1 MRKVSLLL
9 VALAA
14 CWLLLAYAG
23 AQEAGKTAPAAAST
37 TPTID
42 QSLEWKSAY
51 NPKISPDG
59 KRVVHEV
66 QKANWEENA
75 FERNLWIV
83 DVATGESHA
92 LTSAKK
98 SSTNASWS
106 PDGKWIAFLSDRPG
120 QIKDTPEGKKQLY
133 VISADGGEAQQLTKT
148 ENDVNAL
155 DWAPDSKRIAFSTI
169 DPDPKAVKD
178 RKEKYGEYSV
188 IHADYQMA
196 HLWIID
202 LPDSAANAAPEAQR
216 LTEGDAFSVG
226 SFVWSPDGTRIA
238 FSAQK
243 DPDLISSFSED
254 IYVAKVLNKSV
265 TSSDDKTDSLRKI
278 VDTPGPDSNP
288 KWSPDG
294 KKIAFETAAG
304 AKFFYYSN
312 VKIAVVPAEGG
323 TPQILTQAFDEDPGL
338 IGWGPDGIYFAAE
351 QKTYAHLF
359 RLNPATKA
367 VEKLS
372 APDHLAAFSFSFS
385 RDYKQV
391 AYRAAPENQYAEI
404 YSSSAAP
411 WDGKK
416 LTAMGDQLKG
426 FTLAHREVIS
436 WKSADGTTIEGVL
449 YTPSDFSMKKKY
461 PLLVVIHGGPT
472 GVDQPIVNPDRYYPI
487 ERFVAKGALVLR
499 PNYRGSAGYG
509 EKFRALNVR
518 NLGVGDYADVISG
531 VDSLIAK
538 GWVDKDRV
546 GSMGWS
552 QGGYI
557 SAFITASSDRFKA
570 VSVGAGIS
578 DWMTYYAN
586 TDITPFTPQYLHAT
600 PWDDPEIYKK
610 TSPITYIAKARTP
623 TLIQHG
629 ENDRRVPIPNAY
641 ELRQA
646 LEDRGVPVKMVV
658 YKGFGHGITK
668 PKQQRAVME
677 ENEKWFAQ
685 YIWGEKPQEPKP
697 PETKAPETKTPIP
710 KAEDK
715 K

>member
-1 MRKVSLLL
+1 MRKVSLIP
-9 VALAA
+9 VALAV
-14 CWLLLAYAG
+14 CGWLVVPAS
-23 AQEAGKTAPAAAST
+23 AQETAKASPAPAST

-42 QSLEWKSAY
+42 QSLEWKSAS

-59 KRVVHEV
+59 KRFVYEV
-66 QKANWEENA
+66 QTTNWEENA
-75 FERNLWIV
+75 FERNLWIG
-83 DVATGESHA
+83 DIATGESHA
-92 LTSAKK
+92 LTTAKK
-98 SSTNASWS
+98 SSTNAAWS
-106 PDGKWIAFLSDRPG
+106 PDGKWIAFLSDRPA
-120 QIKDTPEGKKQLY
+120 QIAGTPDGKQQLY
-133 VISADGGEAQQLTKT
+133 LISPDGGEAQQLAKV
-148 ENDVNAL
+148 EKDVNAFE
-155 DWAPDSKRIAFSTI
+155 WAPNSKRITFSMS
-169 DPDPKAVKD
+169 DPDPKPLKD
-178 RKEKYGEYSV
+178 RKEKYGEYSIV
-188 IHADYQMA
+188 HSDYQMT
-196 HLWIID
+196 HLWIIEIS
-202 LPDSAANAAPEAQR
+202 PGATPAEEPKR
-216 LTEGDAFSVG
+216 LTEGDKFSVG
-226 SFVWSPDGTRIA
+226 NFSWSPDGTRIA

-243 DPDLISSFSED
+243 DPDLISSETAD
-254 IYVAKVLNKSV
+254 LYVATVADGTVK
-265 TSSDDKTDSLRKI
+265 KI
-278 VDTPGPDSNP
+278 VSTPGPDTNP

-304 AKFFYYSN
+304 SRYFFYANS
-312 VKIAVVPAEGG
+312 KIAVVAADGG
-323 TPQILTQAFDEDPGL
+323 APQILTETFDEDPGL
-338 IGWGPDGIYFAAE
+338 VAWGPDGIYFAAT
-351 QKTYAHLF
+351 QKTASHLF
-359 RLNPATKA
+359 RLNPATGS

-372 APDHLAAFSFSFS
+372 APENMVASSFSFS

-391 AYRAAPENQYAEI
+391 VYRAAPENQFGEI
-404 YSSSAAP
+404 YTSSVAQ
-411 WDGKK
+411 WQGKK

-436 WKSADGTTIEGVL
+436 WKSTDGAAIEGVL
-449 YTPSDFSMKKKY
+449 YTPPKMEAGKKY

-472 GVDQPIVNPDRYYPI
+472 GVDQPVVNADRYYPI

-531 VDSLIAK
+531 VDALIAK
-538 GWVDKDRV
+538 GSVDKDRV
-546 GSMGWS
+546 GAMGWS

-557 SAFITASSDRFKA
+557 SAYITTSSDRFKA

-578 DWMTYYAN
+578 DWMTYYVN
-586 TDITPFTPQYLHAT
+586 TDITPFTRQYLHAT
-600 PWDDPEIYKK
+600 PWDDPEIYWK
-610 TSPITYIAKARTP
+610 TSPISNIAKARTP

-685 YIWGEKPQEPKP
+685 YIWGEKPEEPKAA
-697 PETKAPETKTPIP
+697 EP
-710 KAEDK
+710 KAAEK
-715 K
+715 KSATAVNP

>member
-1 MRKVSLLL
+1 MRKVALIPAVWAAWGLL
-9 VALAA
+9 VLS
-14 CWLLLAYAG
+14 AG
-23 AQEAGKTAPAAAST
+23 AQETGKAAQAAASA

-42 QSLEWKSAY
+42 QSLEWKAAF

-59 KRVVHEV
+59 MRVVYEL
-66 QKANWEENA
+66 QKTNWEENA
-75 FERNLWIV
+75 FERNLWIA
-83 DVATGESHA
+83 DIATGESHA

-98 SSTNASWS
+98 SSTNAGWS

-120 QIKDTPEGKKQLY
+120 QITGTPDGKKQLY
-133 VISADGGEAQQLTKT
+133 VISADGGEAQQLTKV

-155 DWAPDSKRIAFSTI
+155 EWAPDSKRIAFSMT
-169 DPDPKAVKD
+169 DPEPKTLKD

-188 IHADYQMA
+188 IHADYQMM
-196 HLWIID
+196 HLWTTEV
-202 LPDSAANAAPEAQR
+202 PGGGAPVAEPKR
-216 LTEGDAFSVG
+216 LTDGDKFSVG
-226 SFVWSPDGTRIA
+226 EFSWSPEGMRIA
-238 FSAQK
+238 FSAQR
-243 DPDLISSFSED
+243 DADLISSETAD
-254 IYVAKVLNKSV
+254 LYVVML
-265 TSSDDKTDSLRKI
+265 SDGVVKKI
-278 VDTPGPDSNP
+278 VSTPGPDTNP

-304 AKFFYYSN
+304 AKYYYYAN
-312 VKIAVVPAEGG
+312 TKIAVVAAEGG
-323 TPQILTQAFDEDPGL
+323 TPQILTETFDEDPGL

-359 RLNPATKA
+359 RLNPETKA
-367 VEKLS
+367 IEKLS

-385 RDYKQV
+385 RDCKEV
-391 AYRAAPENQYAEI
+391 AYRAALENQYAEV
-404 YSSSAAP
+404 YTSSIAT
-411 WDGKK
+411 WKGKK
-416 LTAMGDQLKG
+416 LTAMSDQLKG
-426 FTLAHREVIS
+426 FALAHREVIS

-449 YTPSDFSMKKKY
+449 YTPPDFSMKKKY

-472 GVDQPIVNPDRYYPI
+472 GVDQPIVGADRYYPI

-531 VDSLIAK
+531 VDALIAK
-538 GWVDKDRV
+538 GWVDKERM

-586 TDITPFTPQYLHAT
+586 TDITPFTAQYLHAT

-610 TSPITYIAKARTP
+610 TSPISYIAKAKTP

-685 YIWGEKPQEPKP
+685 YIWGEKPQEPKTT
-697 PETKAPETKTPIP
+697 EP
-710 KAEDK
+710 KAEEK
-715 K
+715 KSAAAVSP

>member
-1 MRKVSLLL
+1 MRKVSLIPI
-9 VALAA
+9 ALAT
-14 CWLLLAYAG
+14 CWILALSAAG
-23 AQEAGKTAPAAAST
+23 QEPSKPAKAPAST

-42 QSLEWKSAY
+42 QSLEWTSVF

-59 KRVVHEV
+59 KRVVYEV
-66 QKANWEENA
+66 QKANWEDNA
-75 FERNLWIV
+75 FDRNLWIA

-98 SSTNASWS
+98 SSTNAAWS

-120 QIKDTPEGKKQLY
+120 QITGTPEGKKQLY

-148 ENDVNAL
+148 ENDVNAF
-155 DWAPDSKRIAFSTI
+155 DWAPDSKRIVFSMT
-169 DPDPKAVKD
+169 DPDPKTLKD

-188 IHADYQMA
+188 VHADYQMT
-196 HLWIID
+196 HLWTID
-202 LPDSAANAAPEAQR
+202 VPGGSAAAPDPKR
-216 LTEGDAFSVG
+216 LTDGGKFSVG
-226 SFVWSPDGTRIA
+226 EFSWSPDGKRIA

-243 DPDLISSFSED
+243 DPDLISSETED
-254 IYVAKVLNKSV
+254 LYVV
-265 TSSDDKTDSLRKI
+265 TVSDGTVKKI
-278 VDTPGPDSNP
+278 VSTPGPDTNP

-294 KKIAFETAAG
+294 KRIAFETAAG
-304 AKFFYYSN
+304 AKYYYYTN
-312 VKIAVVPAEGG
+312 VKIAAVAAEGG
-323 TPQILTQAFDEDPGL
+323 TPEILTEAFDEDPGL
-338 IGWGPDGIYFAAE
+338 IGWGTEGIYFAAE

-367 VEKLS
+367 IEKLS
-372 APDHLAAFSFSFS
+372 APEHLASFSFSFS
-385 RDYKQV
+385 QDYKQV
-391 AYRAAPENQYAEI
+391 AYRAALENQYGEI
-404 YSSSAAP
+404 YSSKVTP
-411 WDGKK
+411 WEGKK

-426 FTLAHREVIS
+426 FTLAHREVTS

-449 YTPSDFSMKKKY
+449 YTPHDFSMKKKY

-472 GVDQPIVNPDRYYPI
+472 GVDQPIVSADRYYPI

-531 VDSLIAK
+531 VDTL
-538 GWVDKDRV
+538 
-546 GSMGWS
+546 WS

-557 SAFITASSDRFKA
+557 SAFIAASSDRFKA

-586 TDITPFTPQYLHAT
+586 TDITPFTRQYLHGT

-610 TSPITYIAKARTP
+610 TSPISYIAKAKTP

-677 ENEKWFAQ
+677 ENEKWFAL
-685 YIWGEKPQEPKP
+685 YIWGEKPEEP
-697 PETKAPETKTPIP
+697 KAPEP
-710 KAEDK
+710 KAEEK
-715 K
+715 KSTVAVNPHL

>member
-1 MRKVSLLL
+1 MRKVSLIPVAL
-9 VALAA
+9 VACGLFVIAA
-14 CWLLLAYAG
+14 KS
-23 AQEAGKTAPAAAST
+23 QETGKIAKATASST
-37 TPTID
+37 TPTTD
-42 QSLEWKSAY
+42 QSLEWKSSF

-59 KRVVHEV
+59 KRVVYEV

-75 FERNLWIV
+75 FDRNLWIV
-83 DVATGESHA
+83 DIATGESHA

-98 SSTNASWS
+98 SSSNPAWS
-106 PDGKWIAFLSDRPG
+106 PDGKWIAFISDRPR

-133 VISADGGEAQQLTKT
+133 VISADGGEAQQITKT
-148 ENDVNAL
+148 ENDVNAF
-155 DWAPDSKRIAFSTI
+155 DWAPDSRRIAFSMS
-169 DPDPKAVKD
+169 DPEPKTLKD

-188 IHADYQMA
+188 VHSDYQMA

-202 LPDSAANAAPEAQR
+202 LPDDSANAAPEAKR

-226 SFVWSPDGTRIA
+226 SFAWSPDGTRIA

-243 DPDLISSFSED
+243 DSDLISSFSED
-254 IYVAKVLNKSV
+254 IYVLKIADKSV
-265 TSSDDKTDSLRKI
+265 KKI

-304 AKFFYYSN
+304 AKFFYYTN

-323 TPQILTQAFDEDPGL
+323 TPQILTDAFDEDPGL
-338 IGWGPDGIYFAAE
+338 VGRG
-351 QKTYAHLF
+351 
-359 RLNPATKA
+359 
-367 VEKLS
+367 
-372 APDHLAAFSFSFS
+372 
-385 RDYKQV
+385 
-391 AYRAAPENQYAEI
+391 
-404 YSSSAAP
+404 
-411 WDGKK
+411 
-416 LTAMGDQLKG
+416 
-426 FTLAHREVIS
+426 
-436 WKSADGTTIEGVL
+436 ADGTTIEGVV
-449 YTPSDFSMKKKY
+449 YKPANFDPGKKY

-472 GVDQPIVNPDRYYPI
+472 GVDQPIVNADRYYPT

-531 VDSLIAK
+531 VDALIAK
-538 GWVDKDRV
+538 GFVDKDRV
-546 GSMGWS
+546 GAMGWS
-552 QGGYI
+552 EGGYI
-557 SAFITASSDRFKA
+557 SAYITTFSERFKA

-578 DWMTYYAN
+578 DWMTYYVN
-586 TDITPFTPQYLHAT
+586 TDITPFTRQYLHAT
-600 PWDDPEIYKK
+600 PWDDPEVYWK
-610 TSPITYIAKARTP
+610 TSPISHIAKAQTP

-629 ENDRRVPIPNAY
+629 ENDKRVPIPNAY

-677 ENEKWFAQ
+677 ENEKWFRQ
-685 YIWGEKPQEPKP
+685 YIWGEKPEEPK
-697 PETKAPETKTPIP
+697 TPVP
-710 KAEDK
+710 QADEK
-715 K
+715 KSAAAVNP

>member
-1 MRKVSLLL
+1 MRKVSLIPIAMATCGLF
-9 VALAA
+9 AFS
-14 CWLLLAYAG
+14 AG
-23 AQEAGKTAPAAAST
+23 AQETGKAAKAAAST

-42 QSLEWKSAY
+42 QSLEWKNAFS
-51 NPKISPDG
+51 PKISPDG
-59 KRVVHEV
+59 KRVVYEV
-66 QKANWEENA
+66 QKANWEDNA
-75 FERNLWIV
+75 FDRNLWIV

-98 SSTNASWS
+98 SSTNAAWS
-106 PDGKWIAFLSDRPG
+106 PDGKWIAFISDRPG

-133 VISADGGEAQQLTKT
+133 VISADGGEAQQITKT
-148 ENDVNAL
+148 ENDVNAF
-155 DWAPDSKRIAFSTI
+155 DWAPDSRRIAFSMS
-169 DPDPKAVKD
+169 DPEPKTLKD

-188 IHADYQMA
+188 VHSDYQMA

-202 LPDSAANAAPEAQR
+202 LPDDSANAAPEAKR

-226 SFVWSPDGTRIA
+226 SFAWSPDGTRIA

-243 DPDLISSFSED
+243 DSDLISSFSED
-254 IYVAKVLNKSV
+254 IYVVKIADKSV
-265 TSSDDKTDSLRKI
+265 KKI
-278 VDTPGPDSNP
+278 VDTPGPDTNP

-304 AKFFYYSN
+304 AKFFYYTN

-323 TPQILTQAFDEDPGL
+323 TPQILTEAFDEDPGL

-367 VEKLS
+367 IDKLS
-372 APDHLAAFSFSFS
+372 APDHLSSFSFSFS
-385 RDYKQV
+385 QDYKV
-391 AYRAAPENQYAEI
+391 AAYRAALENQYAEI
-404 YSSSAAP
+404 YSSKVAP
-411 WDGKK
+411 WEGKK
-416 LTAMGDQLKG
+416 LTDMGDQLKG
-426 FTLAHREVIS
+426 FTLARREVIS
-436 WKSADGTTIEGVL
+436 WKSADGTTIEGVA
-449 YTPSDFSMKKKY
+449 YKPANFDPGKKY

-472 GVDQPIVNPDRYYPI
+472 GVDQPIVNADRYYPT

-531 VDSLIAK
+531 VDALIAK
-538 GWVDKDRV
+538 GWVDKDRI

-586 TDITPFTPQYLHAT
+586 TDITPFTRQYLHAT

-610 TSPITYIAKARTP
+610 TSPISYIAKAKTP

-685 YIWGEKPQEPKP
+685 YIWGEKQEEPKT
-697 PETKAPETKTPIP
+697 PEP
-710 KAEDK
+710 KAEEK
-715 K
+715 KSTAAINP

>member
-1 MRKVSLLL
+1 MRKVSLIPVVFVACELL
-9 VALAA
+9 
-14 CWLLLAYAG
+14 G
-23 AQEAGKTAPAAAST
+23 FSSEAQETGKAAKATAST

-42 QSLEWKSAY
+42 QSLEWKSAF

-59 KRVVHEV
+59 KRAAYEV

-98 SSTNASWS
+98 SSTNAAWS

-133 VISADGGEAQQLTKT
+133 VISPDGGEAQQLTKV
-148 ENDVNAL
+148 ENDVNAF
-155 DWAPDSKRIAFSTI
+155 DWAPDSQRIAFSIT
-169 DPDPKAVKD
+169 DPETKALKD

-188 IHADYQMA
+188 VHADYQMT
-196 HLWIID
+196 HLWTIEIP
-202 LPDSAANAAPEAQR
+202 LAGSAAAEPKR
-216 LTEGDAFSVG
+216 LTDGDRFSVG
-226 SFVWSPDGTRIA
+226 EFSWSPDGTRIA

-243 DPDLISSFSED
+243 DPDLISSETAD
-254 IYVAKVLNKSV
+254 LYLV
-265 TSSDDKTDSLRKI
+265 TVNDGAVKKI
-278 VDTPGPDSNP
+278 VSTPGPDRNP

-294 KKIAFETAAG
+294 TKIAFETAAG
-304 AKFFYYSN
+304 AKYYYYTN
-312 VKIAVVPAEGG
+312 MKIAVVAADGG
-323 TPQILTQAFDEDPGL
+323 APQVLTEAFDEDPGL

-359 RLNPATKA
+359 RLNPSTKA
-367 VEKLS
+367 IEKLS
-372 APDHLAAFSFSFS
+372 APDHMASFSFSFS
-385 RDYKQV
+385 QDYRQV
-391 AYRAAPENQYAEI
+391 AYRAALENQYAEI
-404 YSSSAAP
+404 YSSSIAP
-411 WDGKK
+411 WQGKK
-416 LTAMGDQLKG
+416 STAMGDQLKG
-426 FTLAHREVIS
+426 FSLARREVIS

-472 GVDQPIVNPDRYYPI
+472 GVDQPIVYPDRYYPI
-487 ERFVAKGALVLR
+487 ERFVAKGGLVLR

-531 VDSLIAK
+531 VDALIAK

-578 DWMTYYAN
+578 DWMIYYAN
-586 TDITPFTPQYLHAT
+586 TDITPFTLQYLHAT
-600 PWDDPEIYKK
+600 PWDDAEIYKK

-685 YIWGEKPQEPKP
+685 YIWGEKPEEP
-697 PETKAPETKTPIP
+697 KAPESKPPAP
-710 KAEDK
+710 KPGDK

>member
-1 MRKVSLLL
+1 MRKVSLIP
-9 VALAA
+9 VVLAMSGSLSFFA
-14 CWLLLAYAG
+14 A
-23 AQEAGKTAPAAAST
+23 AQETGKAAKPAAST
-37 TPTID
+37 TPTVD
-42 QSLEWKSAY
+42 QSLEWKSAL
-51 NPKISPDG
+51 NPKLSPDG
-59 KRVVHEV
+59 KRVVYEV
-66 QKANWEENA
+66 QKTNWDENA
-75 FERNLWIV
+75 FERNLWIA
-83 DVATGESHA
+83 DIATGESHA

-98 SSTNASWS
+98 SSTNAAWS

-120 QIKDTPEGKKQLY
+120 QLKDTPDGKKQLY
-133 VISADGGEAQQLTKT
+133 VISADGGEAQQITKT
-148 ENDVNAL
+148 ENDVSAFE
-155 DWAPDSKRIAFSTI
+155 WAPDSKRIAFSMT
-169 DPDPKAVKD
+169 DPEPKALKD

-188 IHADYQMA
+188 VHADYQMA
-196 HLWIID
+196 HLWTIE
-202 LPDSAANAAPEAQR
+202 LPGGSAPVAQPKR
-216 LTEGDAFSVG
+216 LTEGDKFSVG
-226 SFVWSPDGTRIA
+226 EFSWSPDATRIV

-243 DPDLISSFSED
+243 DPDLISSETAD
-254 IYVAKVLNKSV
+254 LYLV
-265 TSSDDKTDSLRKI
+265 TMSDGAIKKL
-278 VDTPGPDSNP
+278 VGTPGPDTNP

-294 KKIAFETAAG
+294 KKIAFETTAG
-304 AKFFYYSN
+304 SKYFFYTN
-312 VKIAVVPAEGG
+312 VKIAVVAADGG
-323 TPQILTQAFDEDPGL
+323 SPQILTEAFDEDPGL

-372 APDHLAAFSFSFS
+372 APDHMASFSFSFS

-391 AYRAAPENQYAEI
+391 AYRAALENQYGEI
-404 YSSSAAP
+404 YSSTVAP
-411 WDGKK
+411 WEGKK

-426 FTLAHREVIS
+426 FTLARREVIS
-436 WKSADGTTIEGVL
+436 WKSADGTTIDGVL
-449 YTPSDFSMKKKY
+449 YTPSDFSLKKKY

-472 GVDQPIVNPDRYYPI
+472 GVDQPIVNADRYYPI

-538 GWVDKDRV
+538 GWADKDRV

-552 QGGYI
+552 EGGYI

-578 DWMTYYAN
+578 DWMTYYVN

-610 TSPITYIAKARTP
+610 TSPITYIARAKTP

-629 ENDRRVPIPNAY
+629 ENDRRVPIPNAF

-658 YKGFGHGITK
+658 YKGFGHGINK

-685 YIWGEKPQEPKP
+685 YIWGEKPAPPAPVEPAT
-697 PETKAPETKTPIP
+697 E
-710 KAEDK
+710 K
-715 K
+715 KEKE

>member
-1 MRKVSLLL
+1 MRKLALIP

-14 CWLLLAYAG
+14 CGLRVLSAG
-23 AQEAGKTAPAAAST
+23 AQETGKATQATASA

-42 QSLEWKSAY
+42 QSLEWKAAF
-51 NPKISPDG
+51 NPKISPNG
-59 KRVVHEV
+59 MRVVYEL
-66 QKANWEENA
+66 QKTNWEENA
-75 FERNLWIV
+75 FERNLWIA
-83 DVATGESHA
+83 DIAAGESLA

-98 SSTNASWS
+98 SSTNAGWS

-120 QIKDTPEGKKQLY
+120 QITGTPDGKKQLY
-133 VISADGGEAQQLTKT
+133 VISADGGEAQQLTKV

-155 DWAPDSKRIAFSTI
+155 EWAPDSKRIAFSMT
-169 DPDPKAVKD
+169 DPEPKTLKD

-188 IHADYQMA
+188 VHADYQMT
-196 HLWIID
+196 HLWTTEV
-202 LPDSAANAAPEAQR
+202 PGSGASVAEPKR
-216 LTEGDAFSVG
+216 LTDGDKFSVG
-226 SFVWSPDGTRIA
+226 EFSWSPDGTRIA
-238 FSAQK
+238 FSAQR
-243 DPDLISSFSED
+243 DADLISSETAD
-254 IYVAKVLNKSV
+254 LYVV
-265 TSSDDKTDSLRKI
+265 TLSNGVVKKI
-278 VDTPGPDSNP
+278 VSTPGPDTNP

-304 AKFFYYSN
+304 AKYYYYTN
-312 VKIAVVPAEGG
+312 TKIAVVAAEGG
-323 TPQILTQAFDEDPGL
+323 TPQLVTEAFDEDPGL

-359 RLNPATKA
+359 RLNPETKA
-367 VEKLS
+367 IEKLS

-385 RDYKQV
+385 RDYKEV
-391 AYRAAPENQYAEI
+391 AYRAALENQYAEVFT
-404 YSSSAAP
+404 SSIAS
-411 WDGKK
+411 WQGKK
-416 LTAMGDQLKG
+416 LTAMSDQLKG
-426 FTLAHREVIS
+426 FALARREVIS

-472 GVDQPIVNPDRYYPI
+472 GVDQPIVSADRYYPI

-531 VDSLIAK
+531 VDALIAK
-538 GWVDKDRV
+538 GWVDKERM

-586 TDITPFTPQYLHAT
+586 TDITPFTAQYLHAT

-610 TSPITYIAKARTP
+610 TSPISYIAKAKTP

-646 LEDRGVPVKMVV
+646 LEDRGVPVRMVV

-685 YIWGEKPQEPKP
+685 YIWGEKRQEPKTT
-697 PETKAPETKTPIP
+697 EP
-710 KAEDK
+710 KADEK
-715 K
+715 KSTAAVNP

>member
-1 MRKVSLLL
+1 MRKVSLIA
-9 VALAA
+9 VVLAVNG
-14 CWLLLAYAG
+14 LLAIPPS
-23 AQEAGKTAPAAAST
+23 AQETGKAATATASK

-42 QSLEWKSAY
+42 QSLEWKSAF

-59 KRVVHEV
+59 KRVVYEL
-66 QKANWEENA
+66 QKTSWEENA
-75 FERNLWIV
+75 FEKNLWIA
-83 DVATGESHA
+83 DIATGESHA

-98 SSTNASWS
+98 SSTNAAWS

-120 QIKDTPEGKKQLY
+120 QITGTPEGKKQLY

-148 ENDVNAL
+148 ENDVNAF
-155 DWAPDSKRIAFSTI
+155 DWAPDSARIAFSMT
-169 DPDPKAVKD
+169 DPEPKALKD

-188 IHADYQMA
+188 VHADYQMT
-196 HLWIID
+196 HLWTIEV
-202 LPDSAANAAPEAQR
+202 PGGSAPAGEPKR
-216 LTEGDAFSVG
+216 LTEGDKFSLG
-226 SFVWSPDGTRIA
+226 EFLWSPDGTRIA

-243 DPDLISSFSED
+243 DPDLISSETAD
-254 IYVAKVLNKSV
+254 LYVV
-265 TSSDDKTDSLRKI
+265 TVNDGALKKI
-278 VDTPGPDSNP
+278 VSTPGPDTNP
-288 KWSPDG
+288 RWSPDG

-304 AKFFYYSN
+304 GKYYFYTN
-312 VKIAVVPAEGG
+312 VKIAVVAAEGG
-323 TPQILTQAFDEDPGL
+323 TPQILTEAFDEDPGL

-351 QKTYAHLF
+351 LKTFAHLF

-367 VEKLS
+367 IEKLS
-372 APDHLAAFSFSFS
+372 APDRMASVSFSLS
-385 RDYKQV
+385 QDYRQV
-391 AYRAAPENQYAEI
+391 AYRAALENQYGEV
-404 YSSSAAP
+404 YSSSVAP
-411 WDGKK
+411 WQGKK

-426 FTLAHREVIS
+426 FALAHREVIS
-436 WKSADGTTIEGVL
+436 WKSADGTTIEGVV
-449 YTPSDFSMKKKY
+449 YKPAGFDPRKQY

-472 GVDQPIVNPDRYYPI
+472 GVDQPIVNADRYYPI
-487 ERFVAKGALVLR
+487 ERFVAKGALVLK

-531 VDSLIAK
+531 VDALIAK
-538 GWVDKDRV
+538 GWVDKDRL

-586 TDITPFTPQYLHAT
+586 TDITPFTRQYLHAT
-600 PWDDPEIYKK
+600 PWDDPEIYKR
-610 TSPITYIAKARTP
+610 TSPISYIAKAKTP

-629 ENDRRVPIPNAY
+629 ENDRRVPIPNAFV
-641 ELRQA
+641 LRQA

-685 YIWGEKPQEPKP
+685 YIWGEKPEEP
-697 PETKAPETKTPIP
+697 KAPEP
-710 KAEDK
+710 KAEEK
-715 K
+715 KSAAAVNP

>member
-1 MRKVSLLL
+1 MRKTRLI
-9 VALAA
+9 AIGLAA
-14 CWLLLAYAG
+14 CGLPAFSAS
-23 AQEAGKTAPAAAST
+23 AQETAKAAQPAPST

-42 QSLEWKSAY
+42 QSLEWKSAF

-59 KRVVHEV
+59 KRVVYEL
-66 QKANWEENA
+66 QKTNWEDNA
-75 FERNLWIV
+75 FDRNLWIA
-83 DVATGESHA
+83 DIAAGESHA

-98 SSTNASWS
+98 SSTNPVWS

-120 QIKDTPEGKKQLY
+120 QITGTPEGKKQLY
-133 VISADGGEAQQLTKT
+133 VIPADGGEAQQLTKM
-148 ENDVNAL
+148 ESDVNDLA
-155 DWAPDSKRIAFSTI
+155 WAPDSKRIAFSAS
-169 DPDPKAVKD
+169 DVEPKTLKD

-188 IHADYQMA
+188 VHADYQMT
-196 HLWIID
+196 HLWTIEI
-202 LPDSAANAAPEAQR
+202 PAESAPTAEPKR
-216 LTEGDAFSVG
+216 LTDGDKFSAG
-226 SFVWSPDGTRIA
+226 DFSWSPDGTRMA

-243 DPDLISSFSED
+243 DPDLISSETAD
-254 IYVAKVLNKSV
+254 LYVVAV
-265 TSSDDKTDSLRKI
+265 SDGAVKKI
-278 VDTPGPDSNP
+278 VSTSGPDRNP
-288 KWSPDG
+288 QWSPDG
-294 KKIAFETAAG
+294 KTIAFETTAG
-304 AKFFYYSN
+304 AKYFFYTN
-312 VKIAVVPAEGG
+312 VRIAVVSAEGG
-323 TPQILTQAFDEDPGL
+323 TPQILTESFDEDPGL
-338 IGWGPDGIYFAAE
+338 IGWGPDGIYLAAE

-367 VEKLS
+367 VQKLS
-372 APDHLAAFSFSFS
+372 APEHISAFSFSFS
-385 RDYKQV
+385 KDYKQA
-391 AYRAAPENQYAEI
+391 AYRAAMENQYAEV
-404 YSSSAAP
+404 YATSVAP
-411 WDGKK
+411 WQGKK
-416 LTAMGDQLKG
+416 LTAMSDQLKG
-426 FTLAHREVIS
+426 FTLAHREVTS
-436 WKSADGTTIEGVL
+436 WKSADGTTIEGIV
-449 YTPSDFSMKKKY
+449 YKPAGFDPRKKY

-472 GVDQPIVNPDRYYPI
+472 GVDHPIVSADRYYPI
-487 ERFVAKGALVLR
+487 ERLVAKGALVLR

-531 VDSLIAK
+531 VDALIAK

-546 GSMGWS
+546 GTMGWS

-557 SAFITASSDRFKA
+557 SAFIAASSDRFKA
-570 VSVGAGIS
+570 ASVGAGIS

-586 TDITPFTPQYLHAT
+586 TDITPFTRQYLHAT

-610 TSPITYIAKARTP
+610 TSPISYVAKAKTP

-658 YKGFGHGITK
+658 YKGFGHGINK

-697 PETKAPETKTPIP
+697 PEPKPAESKA
-710 KAEDK
+710 AEK
-715 K
+715 N

>member
-1 MRKVSLLL
+1 MRKVSLIPIAMATCGLF
-9 VALAA
+9 AFS
-14 CWLLLAYAG
+14 AG
-23 AQEAGKTAPAAAST
+23 AQETGKAAKAAAST

-42 QSLEWKSAY
+42 QSLEWKNAFS
-51 NPKISPDG
+51 PKISPDG
-59 KRVVHEV
+59 KRVVYEV
-66 QKANWEENA
+66 QKANWEDNA
-75 FERNLWIV
+75 FDRNLWIV

-98 SSTNASWS
+98 SSTNAAWS
-106 PDGKWIAFLSDRPG
+106 PDGKWIAFISDRPG

-133 VISADGGEAQQLTKT
+133 VISADGGEAQQITKT
-148 ENDVNAL
+148 ENDVNAF
-155 DWAPDSKRIAFSTI
+155 DWAPDSRRIAFSMS
-169 DPDPKAVKD
+169 DPEPKTLKD

-188 IHADYQMA
+188 VHSDYQMA

-202 LPDSAANAAPEAQR
+202 LPDDSANAAPEAKR

-226 SFVWSPDGTRIA
+226 SFAWSPDGTRIA

-243 DPDLISSFSED
+243 DSDLISSFSED
-254 IYVAKVLNKSV
+254 IYVVKIADKSV
-265 TSSDDKTDSLRKI
+265 KKI
-278 VDTPGPDSNP
+278 VDTPGPDTNP

-304 AKFFYYSN
+304 AKFFYYTN

-323 TPQILTQAFDEDPGL
+323 TPQILTEAFDEDPGL

-367 VEKLS
+367 IDKLS
-372 APDHLAAFSFSFS
+372 APDHLSSFSFSFS
-385 RDYKQV
+385 QDYKV
-391 AYRAAPENQYAEI
+391 AAYRAALENQYAEI
-404 YSSSAAP
+404 YSSKVAP
-411 WDGKK
+411 WEGKK
-416 LTAMGDQLKG
+416 LTDMGDQLKG
-426 FTLAHREVIS
+426 FTLARREVIS
-436 WKSADGTTIEGVL
+436 WKSADGTTIEGVA
-449 YTPSDFSMKKKY
+449 YKPANFDPGKKY

-472 GVDQPIVNPDRYYPI
+472 GVDQPIVNADRYYPT

-531 VDSLIAK
+531 VDALIAK
-538 GWVDKDRV
+538 GWVDKDRI

-586 TDITPFTPQYLHAT
+586 TDITPFTRQYLHAT

-610 TSPITYIAKARTP
+610 TSPISYIAKAKTP

-646 LEDRGVPVKMVV
+646 LEDHGVPVKMVV

-685 YIWGEKPQEPKP
+685 YIWGEKQEEPKT
-697 PETKAPETKTPIP
+697 PEP
-710 KAEDK
+710 KAEEK
-715 K
+715 KSTAAINP

>member
-1 MRKVSLLL
+1 MRKVALIP

-14 CWLLLAYAG
+14 CGLLALSAG
-23 AQEAGKTAPAAAST
+23 AQETASS

-42 QSLEWKSAY
+42 QSLEWKAAL

-59 KRVVHEV
+59 MRVVYEI
-66 QKANWEENA
+66 QKTNWEENA
-75 FERNLWIV
+75 FERNLWIA
-83 DVATGESHA
+83 DIPAGESHA

-98 SSTNASWS
+98 SSTNAAWS

-120 QIKDTPEGKKQLY
+120 QITGTPDGKKQLY
-133 VISADGGEAQQLTKT
+133 VISADGGEAQQLTKV
-148 ENDVNAL
+148 ENDVHAL
-155 DWAPDSKRIAFSTI
+155 EWAPDSKRIAFSMT
-169 DPDPKAVKD
+169 DPEPKALKD
-178 RKEKYGEYSV
+178 RKEKYGDYAV
-188 IHADYQMA
+188 VHADYQMM
-196 HLWIID
+196 HLWTIEVPGGGA
-202 LPDSAANAAPEAQR
+202 LVAEPKR
-216 LTEGDAFSVG
+216 LTDGDKFSVG
-226 SFVWSPDGTRIA
+226 EFSWSPDGTRIA
-238 FSAQK
+238 FSAQR
-243 DPDLISSFSED
+243 DTDLISSETAD
-254 IYVAKVLNKSV
+254 LYVV
-265 TSSDDKTDSLRKI
+265 TLSDGLVKKI
-278 VDTPGPDSNP
+278 VSTPGPDTNP
-288 KWSPDG
+288 QWSPDG

-304 AKFFYYSN
+304 AKYYYYTN
-312 VKIAVVPAEGG
+312 MKIAVVAAEGG
-323 TPQILTQAFDEDPGL
+323 TPQILTETFDEDPGL
-338 IGWGPDGIYFAAE
+338 IGWGLDGIYFAAE

-359 RLNPATKA
+359 RLNPETKA
-367 VEKLS
+367 IEKLS
-372 APDHLAAFSFSFS
+372 APDHVAAFSFSFS
-385 RDYKQV
+385 RDYKEV
-391 AYRAAPENQYAEI
+391 AYRAALENQYAEVFT
-404 YSSSAAP
+404 SSIAP
-411 WDGKK
+411 WQGKK
-416 LTAMGDQLKG
+416 LTAMSDQLKG
-426 FTLAHREVIS
+426 FALAHREVIS

-449 YTPSDFSMKKKY
+449 YTPSDFSTKKKY

-472 GVDQPIVNPDRYYPI
+472 GVDQPIVSADRYYPI

-531 VDSLIAK
+531 VDALIAK
-538 GWVDKDRV
+538 GWVDKERM

-586 TDITPFTPQYLHAT
+586 TDITPFTAQYLHAT

-610 TSPITYIAKARTP
+610 TSPISYIAKAKTP

-629 ENDRRVPIPNAY
+629 ENDRRVPIPNAF

-646 LEDRGVPVKMVV
+646 LEDRGVPVRMVV

-685 YIWGEKPQEPKP
+685 YIWGEKPQEPKT
-697 PETKAPETKTPIP
+697 PEP
-710 KAEDK
+710 KADK
-715 K
+715 TKSAAVNP